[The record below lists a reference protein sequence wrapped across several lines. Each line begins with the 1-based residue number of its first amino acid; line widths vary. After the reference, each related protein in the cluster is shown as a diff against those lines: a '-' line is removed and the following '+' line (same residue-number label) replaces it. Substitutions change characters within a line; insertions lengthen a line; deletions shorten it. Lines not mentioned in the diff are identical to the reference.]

1 MKFIVMYDIMNKCS
15 QVNEN
20 ERDLASSAF
29 K

>member
-1 MKFIVMYDIMNKCS
+1 MKFRVMCDTINKCS

-20 ERDLASSAF
+20 ERALASCAF

>member
-1 MKFIVMYDIMNKCS
+1 MKFRVMYDIMNKCS

-20 ERDLASSAF
+20 ERALASCAF